1 VTRPGETGELPA
13 CVSGCSSTATCSSCE
28 TTIDCPGRAHACH
41 KRIPE
46 RGQGVCLQA
55 HDLCERGTRVAVDR
69 ETFLRARAR
78 GTFSMWQPPFSS
90 IFPWTS
96 EALPPIFCLST
107 VLETRPPS
115 TPSVTVG
122 HVPFFSFFRKTTLVR
137 GSSCSVALLQ
147 AHCGGMFYHAV
158 HLLNHGSA
166 LESGTLGLHGA
177 QFCALA
183 GDRDAGVVCTCA
195 SRVLSCPEPSIVGT
209 TKGLHV
215 DLPQLGNKASVKAFL
230 AKHPNNA
237 YLVCCARPHRF
248 ATALFLGLRSFP
260 WIPLSSAWP
269 QADRRR
275 RCPLYL
281 AA

>member
-107 VLETRPPS
+107 VLDQDKAAVNAVRHGRS
-115 TPSVTVG
+115 RSI
-122 HVPFFSFFRKTTLVR
+122 FFFLPENDLGSWEFVRWRYYRRTAAVCSTTL
-137 GSSCSVALLQ
+137 CI
-147 AHCGGMFYHAV
+147 C
-158 HLLNHGSA
+158 
-166 LESGTLGLHGA
+166 
-177 QFCALA
+177 
-183 GDRDAGVVCTCA
+183 
-195 SRVLSCPEPSIVGT
+195 
-209 TKGLHV
+209 
-215 DLPQLGNKASVKAFL
+215 
-230 AKHPNNA
+230 
-237 YLVCCARPHRF
+237 
-248 ATALFLGLRSFP
+248 
-260 WIPLSSAWP
+260 
-269 QADRRR
+269 
-275 RCPLYL
+275 
-281 AA
+281 

>member
-1 VTRPGETGELPA
+1 MTRPGETGELPA

-115 TPSVTVG
+115 SPTSRSVTFHFFLSSGKRPWFVG
-122 HVPFFSFFRKTTLVR
+122 VRVRWRYYRRTAAVCSTTL
-137 GSSCSVALLQ
+137 CI
-147 AHCGGMFYHAV
+147 C
-158 HLLNHGSA
+158 
-166 LESGTLGLHGA
+166 
-177 QFCALA
+177 
-183 GDRDAGVVCTCA
+183 
-195 SRVLSCPEPSIVGT
+195 
-209 TKGLHV
+209 
-215 DLPQLGNKASVKAFL
+215 
-230 AKHPNNA
+230 
-237 YLVCCARPHRF
+237 
-248 ATALFLGLRSFP
+248 
-260 WIPLSSAWP
+260 
-269 QADRRR
+269 
-275 RCPLYL
+275 
-281 AA
+281 